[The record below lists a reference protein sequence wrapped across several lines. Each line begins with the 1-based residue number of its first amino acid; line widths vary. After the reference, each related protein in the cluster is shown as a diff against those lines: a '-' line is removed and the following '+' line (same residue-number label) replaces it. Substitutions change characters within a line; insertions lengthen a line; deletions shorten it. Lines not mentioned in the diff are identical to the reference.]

1 MAMLKSLLMSAK
13 NRDYDPMSEDGYDS
27 KIPLH
32 NDEAFQHGIL
42 YDAKFIG
49 SVEVPKPASRVEI
62 VTAMRRIRYEFKA
75 KAVTKRKVNL
85 LISVNGIKVCLSKKK
100 TKDSHFDENK
110 LFIMEHPIYRV
121 FYVSHDSQ
129 DLKIFSFIARD
140 NVNNSFRC
148 NVFKA
153 YKKNEAMRIVRTIG
167 QAFEVCHKL
176 ALQQRQQTPSS
187 QIMESNDIN
196 DTKKV
201 SSPTK
206 IDSNSSENDLSSKQ
220 VNRETLAPNM
230 DPIEKAER
238 YVQSVQTP
246 TFPPAGDSKS
256 VNLFQSHSSSEF
268 TLKHQ
273 MQFMQEQIQQMQN
286 ESELAFNQIKL
297 IKDQLNI
304 EITAR
309 IDAQNKNTQLLQR
322 NRELLT
328 HIQQLLLY
336 TNELEM
342 KLMNNNIDP
351 IKISP
356 SRPTDLLLF
365 PSFFSALTS
374 SSPSN
379 QQCLSSDSPD
389 SGKGK
394 EISSESISDPFLP
407 HFHDQQLNNST
418 KTFSITDDLTT
429 QSLSANDTSNCQQ
442 HISAYCSTSSSL
454 TSSSRSS
461 SASIKISKKKKSQD
475 SSHIDPYLYHNKK
488 PTSSSSFT
496 NSAFTQSPLRTVTTE
511 FDPLMK

>member
-1 MAMLKSLLMSAK
+1 MSAK
-13 NRDYDPMSEDGYDS
+13 NRDYDPMSDDGYDS

-32 NDEAFQHGIL
+32 NDEAFQHGIQ

-49 SVEVPKPASRVEI
+49 SVEVPKPTSRIEI

-75 KAVTKRKVNL
+75 KAVKKRKVNL
-85 LISVNGIKVCLSKKK
+85 LISVDGIK
-100 TKDSHFDENK
+100 KDLYADENK
-110 LFIMEHPIYRV
+110 SFLMQHPIYRV

-153 YKKNEAMRIVRTIG
+153 NKKNEAMRIVRTIG
-167 QAFEVCHKL
+167 QAFEVCHKI
-176 ALQQRQQTPSS
+176 ALQQRQQAS
-187 QIMESNDIN
+187 
-196 DTKKV
+196 
-201 SSPTK
+201 SSPLAQSTNNNNTNQISSPIK
-206 IDSNSSENDLSSKQ
+206 INSSSSENESTCKQ
-220 VNRETLAPNM
+220 ISREILAPNM

-238 YVQSVQTP
+238 YLQSVQASTSP
-246 TFPPAGDSKS
+246 TITESKPL
-256 VNLFQSHSSSEF
+256 NLFQSHSSSEF

-304 EITAR
+304 EIAAR

-342 KLMNNNIDP
+342 KLMNYNNDS
-351 IKISP
+351 IKILP
-356 SRPTDLLLF
+356 SRPTDLFLL
-365 PSFFSALTS
+365 PSLFSTLTS
-374 SSPSN
+374 SN

-394 EISSESISDPFLP
+394 EISSESISEPFL
-407 HFHDQQLNNST
+407 QQINNST
-418 KTFSITDDLTT
+418 KTFSINNDLTT
-429 QSLSANDTSNCQQ
+429 INDNSNSQQ
-442 HISAYCSTSSSL
+442 QQRISAYDSTSPSL
-454 TSSSRSS
+454 SSSSRSS
-461 SASIKISKKKKSQD
+461 STSIKISNKKKSQQ
-475 SSHIDPYLYHNKK
+475 SNKNEHHIYHKK
-488 PTSSSSFT
+488 KTNGSSSFT
-496 NSAFTQSPLRTVTTE
+496 NSAFTQSPLRTVTKE
-511 FDPLMK
+511 FDPLIK